1 MYMYLMV
8 FVTYHQLTEVDLG
21 EGCRECTPPP
31 STPQDEAFFIVF
43 NFKICL
49 FHQSVAPFLSAA
61 PLAKKNARSAPNWS
75 AFGWAM
81 CKKNELQY
89 KVQHAL
95 FWQFVLSLIVVKKD
109 YQVQSKDRR
118 VIPFPETV
126 DSDN

>member
-1 MYMYLMV
+1 
-8 FVTYHQLTEVDLG
+8 
-21 EGCRECTPPP
+21 
-31 STPQDEAFFIVF
+31 
-43 NFKICL
+43 
-49 FHQSVAPFLSAA
+49 
-61 PLAKKNARSAPNWS
+61 
-75 AFGWAM
+75 M

-126 DSDN
+126 DSDNQCTNKKRKVVLVYCIVGLLLLEKMLYIVLQCKFISIYSVTVWEITNQIAWKF